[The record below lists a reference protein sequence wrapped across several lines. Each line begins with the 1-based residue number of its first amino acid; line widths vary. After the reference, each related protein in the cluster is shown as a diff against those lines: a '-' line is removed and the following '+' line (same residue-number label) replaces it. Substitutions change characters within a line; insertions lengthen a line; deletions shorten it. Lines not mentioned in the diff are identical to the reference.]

1 MVSVGLVAFALLIAG
16 PLLYYAVITTK
27 AATNSIL
34 GILPFTLAFVA
45 LGFLIHLWRVVHTV
59 TTLWSDRIETSDGI
73 FRRCLAAHEIDSY
86 SFDRNDWL
94 YFFPKAEGARALIVF
109 KAVWAERFQLDWL
122 LILPNERDAG
132 PKRLELAVTA
142 NPRFGATHFERQ
154 KFLSRMRRWA
164 GGLNIAGVVAAA
176 SYLLWPVPQIALILV
191 FIPLIAVG
199 VSLWSAGVVQLDVEI
214 EKRDP
219 RPSAWA
225 AALAPGLATVLVG
238 FNGTEMLEPHAP
250 FVPGICLAAGMIAAL
265 LWRDHWLR
273 SKPLR
278 AAFYFMIGAT
288 FMTGALHQTN
298 IRLDSIEPTQFK
310 ATIVS
315 KQSYN
320 RRDSW
325 YALELA
331 PWGPNSAPKYLDVSR
346 EIFDVAAVGDEVC
359 LRLHPGFLGWQWFER
374 TECSTRGAGA
384 SLHAPVNGAAVR
396 PTFS

>member
-1 MVSVGLVAFALLIAG
+1 
-16 PLLYYAVITTK
+16 
-27 AATNSIL
+27 
-34 GILPFTLAFVA
+34 
-45 LGFLIHLWRVVHTV
+45 
-59 TTLWSDRIETSDGI
+59 
-73 FRRCLAAHEIDSY
+73 
-86 SFDRNDWL
+86 
-94 YFFPKAEGARALIVF
+94 
-109 KAVWAERFQLDWL
+109 
-122 LILPNERDAG
+122 
-132 PKRLELAVTA
+132 
-142 NPRFGATHFERQ
+142 
-154 KFLSRMRRWA
+154 MRRWA

-176 SYLLWPVPQIALILV
+176 SYLLWRVPQIALILV

-265 LWRDHWLR
+265 LWRDRWLR

>member
-1 MVSVGLVAFALLIAG
+1 MLIAG

-225 AALAPGLATVLVG
+225 AALAPGLATVLV
-238 FNGTEMLEPHAP
+238 
-250 FVPGICLAAGMIAAL
+250 
-265 LWRDHWLR
+265 
-273 SKPLR
+273 
-278 AAFYFMIGAT
+278 
-288 FMTGALHQTN
+288 
-298 IRLDSIEPTQFK
+298 DSM
-310 ATIVS
+310 
-315 KQSYN
+315 
-320 RRDSW
+320 
-325 YALELA
+325 
-331 PWGPNSAPKYLDVSR
+331 APKCWSPMHHL
-346 EIFDVAAVGDEVC
+346 C
-359 LRLHPGFLGWQWFER
+359 PGFVWRQ
-374 TECSTRGAGA
+374 A
-384 SLHAPVNGAAVR
+384 
-396 PTFS
+396 